1 MGQFNATAK
10 ATARQAATKGFE
22 QKETKRVRHFKE
34 IEQEERPMGKGRTTQ
49 SKLLTRSLRGLAAF
63 PASEHHR

>member
-1 MGQFNATAK
+1 
-10 ATARQAATKGFE
+10 
-22 QKETKRVRHFKE
+22 
-34 IEQEERPMGKGRTTQ
+34 MGKGRTTQ